1 MGKVI
6 TVWGSPGSGKSM
18 FCCILAKALTR
29 DKRKA
34 IIINADMNVPML
46 PVWLPEQIIQT
57 NTSIGQVLS
66 SVEIDT
72 SLVASHV
79 TVLKNYPFIGMM
91 GYAAGENPLS
101 YPEVKYTMVLQ
112 LIHAAAK
119 LVDFVILDCST
130 SMTNVFTPA
139 AIEAGDVVIR
149 ILTPDLKGINYLKA
163 HQPLLVDERFRF
175 SEHMT
180 FAGLARPFHALDEM
194 GYIIGGFD
202 GLLPY
207 SKEIII
213 VTQSLDEEKWVNRV
227 TRTDFNVYNSAAFNV
242 MESVQHHEDTL
253 SQQAV
258 DLIAGQPGVE
268 DERYLYRNTKDDRN
282 VLVDYGFEDLSGI
295 ELFHEEEGVVN
306 QSYQGYSLYTSSDTE
321 RRYFGNVMGASEN
334 FWADMCIF
342 EGEKDAET
350 LTQKMAT
357 GEYVIIG
364 CPMDKLTEE
373 PRNTPLT
380 DQLQVGESISFYK
393 DGELVK
399 TSTIL
404 AKAILVGTETETPT
418 GTTAQAHIAADA
430 PFVYLPDTVFKE
442 IYDAPTLLTYGFN
455 VDEAL
460 QPQMEEF
467 LSSYVSEN
475 TSVAYTSTKL
485 LKEQLDSVRSMI
497 LVIGGLIGCI
507 MAFAGLINFTNMI
520 ITNIITR
527 RHEFATM
534 QSIGM
539 TGKQLRCLT
548 VYEGIYYAVGADIIG
563 GAVAAILAVTVLKS
577 ALNGPSMWF
586 FTLNITLVPVLVIG
600 VLYLLL
606 AAVIPLI
613 VLHFFNKGTVVERL
627 RTSE

>member
-130 SMTNVFTPA
+130 SMTNVCTPA

-207 SKEIII
+207 SKEI
-213 VTQSLDEEKWVNRV
+213 
-227 TRTDFNVYNSAAFNV
+227 
-242 MESVQHHEDTL
+242 
-253 SQQAV
+253 
-258 DLIAGQPGVE
+258 
-268 DERYLYRNTKDDRN
+268 DRCAT
-282 VLVDYGFEDLSGI
+282 
-295 ELFHEEEGVVN
+295 EG
-306 QSYQGYSLYTSSDTE
+306 GM
-321 RRYFGNVMGASEN
+321 F
-334 FWADMCIF
+334 
-342 EGEKDAET
+342 
-350 LTQKMAT
+350 
-357 GEYVIIG
+357 
-364 CPMDKLTEE
+364 
-373 PRNTPLT
+373 
-380 DQLQVGESISFYK
+380 
-393 DGELVK
+393 
-399 TSTIL
+399 
-404 AKAILVGTETETPT
+404 KAITYCNPKY
-418 GTTAQAHIAADA
+418 TASLNK
-430 PFVYLPDTVFKE
+430 VLE
-442 IYDAPTLLTYGFN
+442 IL
-455 VDEAL
+455 E
-460 QPQMEEF
+460 QMELAEQ
-467 LSSYVSEN
+467 SEED
-475 TSVAYTSTKL
+475 VAY
-485 LKEQLDSVRSMI
+485 ECEED
-497 LVIGGLIGCI
+497 
-507 MAFAGLINFTNMI
+507 
-520 ITNIITR
+520 
-527 RHEFATM
+527 
-534 QSIGM
+534 
-539 TGKQLRCLT
+539 
-548 VYEGIYYAVGADIIG
+548 AD
-563 GAVAAILAVTVLKS
+563 
-577 ALNGPSMWF
+577 
-586 FTLNITLVPVLVIG
+586 
-600 VLYLLL
+600 
-606 AAVIPLI
+606 
-613 VLHFFNKGTVVERL
+613 E
-627 RTSE
+627 